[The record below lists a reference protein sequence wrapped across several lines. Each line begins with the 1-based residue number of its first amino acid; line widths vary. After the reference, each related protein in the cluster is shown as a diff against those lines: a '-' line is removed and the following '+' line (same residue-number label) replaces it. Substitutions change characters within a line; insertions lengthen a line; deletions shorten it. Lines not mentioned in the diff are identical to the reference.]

1 MRQKQMETL
10 MQIAHGIAAQFGTR
24 CEVLIP
30 DLTNADAEHSIIH
43 IENGHVTGRKEGDA
57 ASPVVLEQLKSGKV
71 PDDRLGYLTRT
82 PDGRILKSSTIYIKD
97 ENGEPYAILSIN
109 FDISALSM
117 IENALK
123 ELITPSDNQE
133 KPKTITKN
141 VNELLDELMRQSVEL
156 VGKPPA
162 MMTKD
167 EKITAMKF
175 LSDHGAFLITKS
187 GDKIS
192 KFFGISKYTLYS
204 YIDAKHTGRKQ

>member
-1 MRQKQMETL
+1 

-24 CEVLIP
+24 CEVLIH

-43 IENGHVTGRKEGDA
+43 IENGYVTGRKEGDA

-97 ENGEPYAILSIN
+97 EDGEPYAILSIN

-123 ELITPSDNQE
+123 ELITPSNNQE

-175 LSDHGAFLITKS
+175 SSDHGAFLITKS

-204 YIDAKHTGRKQ
+204 YIDAKHTGRK

>member
-1 MRQKQMETL
+1 MRQKQLETL

-24 CEVLIP
+24 CEVLIH

-43 IENGHVTGRKEGDA
+43 IENGYVTGRKEGDA

-97 ENGEPYAILSIN
+97 EDGEPYAILSIN

-123 ELITPSDNQE
+123 ELITPSNNQE

-204 YIDAKHTGRKQ
+204 YIDAKNTGRK

>member
-1 MRQKQMETL
+1 MRQKQLETL

-24 CEVLIP
+24 CEVLIH
-30 DLTNADAEHSIIH
+30 DLTNADAEYSIIH
-43 IENGHVTGRKEGDA
+43 IENGYVTGRKEGDA

-97 ENGEPYAILSIN
+97 EDGEPYAILSIN

-123 ELITPSDNQE
+123 ELITPSNNQE

-204 YIDAKHTGRKQ
+204 YIDAKHTGRK